1 MAGVM
6 APRTIVLSAPDPVA
20 GHCRATPLLE
30 TPGPSQ
36 ASLAQSLVGSQLLS
50 LGSWCTQSFVCALE
64 ESVSQSCGSSVI
76 KSHWPP
82 KSNSSVFLSPFVR
95 FPGWEISCRPR
106 TFATVQDLLWYNC
119 SPVYGLSVWWLY
131 MALMVTSTKRTDAAC
146 CASHIC
152 CSQSPCPRGR
162 PLLIHA
168 SAGDPQILRGRS
180 GSVSCCNHQSF
191 PLVLVLTRFVCALQE
206 FLACVWID
214 LDIIAPLL
222 PSPAA
227 SPLSLGVE
235 SLFFGW
241 FQYTSFD
248 GC

>member
-82 KSNSSVFLSPFVR
+82 NQIPWGFSVSLSDPQV
-95 FPGWEISCRPR
+95 WEICCGSENLRNSVR
-106 TFATVQDLLWYNC
+106 T
-119 SPVYGLSVWWLY
+119 S
-131 MALMVTSTKRTDAAC
+131 
-146 CASHIC
+146 
-152 CSQSPCPRGR
+152 
-162 PLLIHA
+162 
-168 SAGDPQILRGRS
+168 
-180 GSVSCCNHQSF
+180 
-191 PLVLVLTRFVCALQE
+191 LV
-206 FLACVWID
+206 
-214 LDIIAPLL
+214 
-222 PSPAA
+222 
-227 SPLSLGVE
+227 
-235 SLFFGW
+235 
-241 FQYTSFD
+241 
-248 GC
+248 